1 MENQWL
7 TSCPECGAKDQLIVT
22 SVILSATGETLHVNS
37 KLDPDGFDFE
47 YGGKDASTEAEL
59 VLCTGCKRRYYLEEL
74 SVENKEGYRVVE
86 KKVYVVSTVSTFGD
100 NQYFGD
106 ILLITE
112 DKAQAD
118 DLVKRFNT
126 GESVDEFDRDNLVD
140 NDGQAVVFER
150 NLGETI
156 KDLVV

>member
-1 MENQWL
+1 MESQWL
-7 TSCPECGAKDQLIVT
+7 TSCPKCGAKDQLIVT
-22 SVILSATGETLHVNS
+22 SATLSATGETLHVNS
-37 KLDPDGFDFE
+37 KLEPDGFGFE
-47 YGGKDASTEAEL
+47 YDGKDASTEAEI
-59 VLCTGCKRRYYLEEL
+59 VLCTNCKRRYYLEEL

-100 NQYFGD
+100 DQYFGD

-118 DLVKRFNT
+118 NLVERFNT
-126 GESVDEFDRDNLVD
+126 GENIDEFDRDNLVE

-150 NLGETI
+150 ILGKAI
-156 KDLVV
+156 KDFD